1 MIVRQLFVRVLVG
14 ATMAFALSGCFEEKA
29 AQKAP
34 PAPKVQIG
42 AQTLQPQTVVLTSEL
57 PGRTS
62 ANVVAEVRPR
72 VDGIVRRRNFQEG
85 ATVKAG
91 DILYE
96 LEPAPFEASYRN
108 AEATLRRTK
117 GVVPTAQARFDRIKQ
132 LSERNVVSQQSL
144 DDARTALIQAQSDV
158 AGATAVLENARI
170 NLEYT
175 KIRAPIDG
183 RIDAS
188 SVTEGALLTAQQSTS
203 LVTIRQ
209 VEFINVDVVQSS
221 TNLLRL
227 NKALAAQQ
235 VKRNGDEV
243 SVALLLEDGSR
254 YAHAGKMQFQAS
266 AVSASAGTV
275 TLRAIFPNPD
285 KVLMPGMY
293 VRAIIED
300 GVVENSFLIPQR
312 AVSRNARG
320 EAVAKFVNA
329 NNIIQE
335 RVVGIDRSIGNNWLV
350 TSGVAAGDR
359 VVIEGGQKVRN
370 GQEVAVNPVRVN
382 DGTGEVQAVASAAPS
397 APSVTAN

>member
-14 ATMAFALSGCFEEKA
+14 AAMAFTLSGCFEEKT
-29 AQKAP
+29 AQKPP

-96 LEPAPFEASYRN
+96 LEPAPFEAAYRN
-108 AEATLRRTK
+108 AEATLRRAK
-117 GVVPTAQARFDRIKQ
+117 GAVPTAQARFDRIKQ

-158 AGATAVLENARI
+158 AGATAVLETARI

-188 SVTEGALLTAQQSTS
+188 SVTEGALLTAQQATS

-209 VEFINVDVVQSS
+209 VDYINVDVVQSS

-227 NKALAAQQ
+227 NKALAAEQL
-235 VKRNGDEV
+235 KRNGDEV
-243 SVALLLEDGSR
+243 SVSLLLEDGSR

-285 KVLMPGMY
+285 KILMPGMY
-293 VRAIIED
+293 VRAILED

-329 NNIIQE
+329 SNIVQE
-335 RVVGIDRSIGNNWLV
+335 RVIGVDRPVGNNWLV

-382 DGTGEVQAVASAAPS
+382 DGTGEVQAASAATPGDTR
-397 APSVTAN
+397 VIAN